1 MLTALKFHGC
11 TVHLFRIDGR
21 GYYVT
26 RMDFFAALFVDPLR
40 VAVVAPPCMSYQQAA
55 MKAAQLVAQQH
66 QTG

>member
-26 RMDFFAALFVDPLR
+26 RMDFFAALFVDPSGSPLLHR
-40 VAVVAPPCMSYQQAA
+40 RA
-55 MKAAQLVAQQH
+55 
-66 QTG
+66 

>member
-21 GYYVT
+21 SYYVT
-26 RMDFFAALFVDPLR
+26 RMDFFAALFVGPLR
-40 VAVVAPPCMSYQQAA
+40 VTVIAPPGMSYQQAA
-55 MKAAQLVAQQH
+55 MKAAQLVAQQD

>member
-1 MLTALKFHGC
+1 MLTALKFHDC

-26 RMDFFAALFVDPLR
+26 RMDFFAAL
-40 VAVVAPPCMSYQQAA
+40 VVAPPCMSYQQAA

-66 QTG
+66 QT

>member
-55 MKAAQLVAQQH
+55 MKAAGFVARQH
-66 QTG
+66 RTW